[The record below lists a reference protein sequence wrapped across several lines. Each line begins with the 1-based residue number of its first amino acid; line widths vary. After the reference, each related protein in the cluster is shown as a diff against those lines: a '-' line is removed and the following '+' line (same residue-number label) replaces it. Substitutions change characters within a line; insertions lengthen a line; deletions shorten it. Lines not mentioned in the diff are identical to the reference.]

1 MKLDKIPEATITR
14 LSLYSRYLSKMEEFN
29 IEKVSS
35 VDIANGVQGTPAQVR
50 KDLAYFGDFGMRGV
64 GYNVKELNN
73 IIKEILG
80 LDHEWQMI
88 LIGAGNLGSALTHYA
103 GFAKRGFKISAV
115 FDNDVNKIG
124 MTLNGLP
131 ILPITKMVEYIETH
145 HVDIAVLAVPEG
157 SAQSV
162 ADMLCATG
170 IKGIM
175 NFSPSSLVTCD
186 RIEIRQI
193 DLAVSL
199 EGLSYRIK
207 NKQVQASDESL

>member
-1 MKLDKIPEATITR
+1 MKADKIPEATITR
-14 LSLYSRYLSKMEEFN
+14 LSMYSRYLTKMEEQN
-29 IEKVSS
+29 VQKVSS
-35 VDIANGVQGTPAQVR
+35 VDIAQGVQGTPAQVR

-64 GYNVKELNN
+64 GYNVTGLNN

-80 LDHEWQMI
+80 VDHPWKMI
-88 LIGAGNLGSALTHYA
+88 LVGAGNLGSALTHYA
-103 GFAKRGFKISAV
+103 GFEKRGFKISAV

-131 ILPITKMVEYIETH
+131 ILPITKMIDYIDENS
-145 HVDIAVLAVPEG
+145 VDIAVLAVPES
-157 SAQSV
+157 SAQDV
-162 ADMLCATG
+162 ADLLCETR

-175 NFSPSSLVTCD
+175 NFSPASLITCYS
-186 RIEIRQI
+186 IEIRQI

-207 NKQVQASDESL
+207 NKYED

>member
-14 LSLYSRYLSKMEEFN
+14 LSLYSRFLSKMEEFN
-29 IEKVSS
+29 VEKVSS

-64 GYNVKELNN
+64 GYHVKGLNN

-80 LDHEWQMI
+80 LDREWQMI

-103 GFAKRGFKISAV
+103 GFEKRGFKISAV

-124 MTLNGLP
+124 MTLNGVP
-131 ILPITKMVEYIETH
+131 ILPITKMVEYIEANE
-145 HVDIAVLAVPEG
+145 VDIAVLAVPET

-162 ADMLCATG
+162 ADMLCVSG

-207 NKQVQASDESL
+207 SKQEQATDESL

>member
-1 MKLDKIPEATITR
+1 MSMKTEKIPEATITR
-14 LSLYSRYLSKMEEFN
+14 LSMYSRYLSKMEELHVQ
-29 IEKVSS
+29 KVSS
-35 VDIANGVQGTPAQVR
+35 VEIAQGVQGTPAQVR

-64 GYNVKELNN
+64 GYNVTSLNN

-80 LDHEWQMI
+80 VDHPWKMI

-103 GFAKRGFKISAV
+103 GFEKRGFKISAV

-131 ILPITKMVEYIETH
+131 IHPNTRLDEYIDENA
-145 HVDIAVLAVPEG
+145 VDIAVLAVPET
-157 SAQSV
+157 SAQDV
-162 ADMLCATG
+162 ADLLCETS

-186 RIEIRQI
+186 SIEIRQI

-207 NKQVQASDESL
+207 SKYEE

>member
-1 MKLDKIPEATITR
+1 MQ
-14 LSLYSRYLSKMEEFN
+14 
-29 IEKVSS
+29 KVSS
-35 VDIANGVQGTPAQVR
+35 VDIAQGVQGTPAQVR

-64 GYNVKELNN
+64 GYNVTGLNN

-80 LDHEWQMI
+80 VDHPWKMI
-88 LIGAGNLGSALTHYA
+88 LVGAGNLGSALTHYA
-103 GFAKRGFKISAV
+103 GFEKRGFKISAV

-131 ILPITKMVEYIETH
+131 ILPITKMIDYIDENS
-145 HVDIAVLAVPEG
+145 VDIAVLAVPES
-157 SAQSV
+157 SAQDV
-162 ADMLCATG
+162 ADLLCETR

-175 NFSPSSLVTCD
+175 NFSPASLITCD
-186 RIEIRQI
+186 SIEIRQI

-207 NKQVQASDESL
+207 NKYED

>member
-1 MKLDKIPEATITR
+1 MKADKIPEATITR
-14 LSLYSRYLSKMEEFN
+14 LSMYSRYLTKMEEQN
-29 IEKVSS
+29 VQKVSS
-35 VDIANGVQGTPAQVR
+35 VDIAQGVQGTPAQVR

-64 GYNVKELNN
+64 GYNVTGLNN

-80 LDHEWQMI
+80 VDHPWKMI
-88 LIGAGNLGSALTHYA
+88 LVGAGNLGSALTHYA
-103 GFAKRGFKISAV
+103 GFEKRGFKISAV

-131 ILPITKMVEYIETH
+131 ILPITKMIDYIDENS
-145 HVDIAVLAVPEG
+145 VDIAVLAVPES
-157 SAQSV
+157 SAQDV
-162 ADMLCATG
+162 ADLLCETR

-175 NFSPSSLVTCD
+175 NFSPASLNTCD
-186 RIEIRQI
+186 SIEIRQI

-207 NKQVQASDESL
+207 NKYED

>member
-1 MKLDKIPEATITR
+1 MKPEKVPEATITR
-14 LSLYSRYLSKMEEFN
+14 LSLYSRFLDEMLARGV
-29 IEKVSS
+29 EKVSS
-35 VDIANGVQGTPAQVR
+35 VDIAKGVQGTPAQVR

-64 GYNVKELNN
+64 GYNVANLNA
-73 IIKEILG
+73 IINEILG
-80 LDHEWQMI
+80 VDHPWKMI

-103 GFAKRGFKISAV
+103 GFAKRGFRMSAV

-131 ILPITKMVEYIETH
+131 ILPITQLVDYVDANG
-145 HVDIAVLAVPEG
+145 VDIAVLAVPAA
-157 SAQSV
+157 SAQGV
-162 ADMLCATG
+162 ADLLCETK

-175 NFSPSSLVTCD
+175 NFSPSSLVSCD
-186 RIEIRQI
+186 SIEIRQI

-207 NKQVQASDESL
+207 NK

>member
-1 MKLDKIPEATITR
+1 MKADKIPEATITR
-14 LSLYSRYLSKMEEFN
+14 LSMYSRYLTKMEEQN
-29 IEKVSS
+29 VQKVSS
-35 VDIANGVQGTPAQVR
+35 VDIAQGVQGTPAQVR

-64 GYNVKELNN
+64 GYNVTGLNN

-80 LDHEWQMI
+80 VDHPWKMI
-88 LIGAGNLGSALTHYA
+88 LVGAGNLGSALTHYA
-103 GFAKRGFKISAV
+103 GFEKRGFKISAV

-131 ILPITKMVEYIETH
+131 ILPITKMIDYIDENS
-145 HVDIAVLAVPEG
+145 VDIAVLAVPES
-157 SAQSV
+157 SAQDV
-162 ADMLCATG
+162 ADLLCETR

-175 NFSPSSLVTCD
+175 NFSPASLITCD
-186 RIEIRQI
+186 STEIRQI

-207 NKQVQASDESL
+207 NKYED

>member
-1 MKLDKIPEATITR
+1 MKAEKIPEATITR
-14 LSLYSRYLSKMEEFN
+14 LSMYSRYLSRMEAMGVQ
-29 IEKVSS
+29 KVSS
-35 VDIANGVQGTPAQVR
+35 VDIAQGAQGTPAQVR

-64 GYNVKELNN
+64 GYNVESLNA

-80 LDHEWQMI
+80 VDHTWKMI
-88 LIGAGNLGSALTHYA
+88 LVGAGNLGSALTHYA
-103 GFAKRGFKISAV
+103 GFEKRGFKISAV

-131 ILPITKMVEYIETH
+131 ILPITKMVEYIDAHSVE
-145 HVDIAVLAVPEG
+145 IAVLAVPET
-157 SAQSV
+157 SAQDV
-162 ADMLCATG
+162 ADLLCETN

-175 NFSPSSLVTCD
+175 NFSPSAIVTCD
-186 RIEIRQI
+186 SIEIRQI

-207 NKQVQASDESL
+207 SKYDD

>member
-1 MKLDKIPEATITR
+1 MVVKTDKIPEATIAR
-14 LSLYSRYLSKMEEFN
+14 LSLYSRYLSKMEAQHVQ
-29 IEKVSS
+29 KVSS
-35 VDIANGVQGTPAQVR
+35 VDIAQGVQGTPAQVR

-64 GYNVKELNN
+64 GYNVTSLNN

-80 LDHEWQMI
+80 LDRSWKMI

-103 GFAKRGFKISAV
+103 GFEKRGFKISAV

-131 ILPITKMVEYIETH
+131 ILPITKLAEYINDHE
-145 HVDIAVLAVPEG
+145 VDIAVLAVPET
-157 SAQSV
+157 SAQDV
-162 ADMLCATG
+162 ADLLCGTR

-175 NFSPSSLVTCD
+175 NFSPSSLVPCKG
-186 RIEIRQI
+186 IEIRQI

-199 EGLSYRIK
+199 EALSYRIK
-207 NKQVQASDESL
+207 SKDEE

>member
-1 MKLDKIPEATITR
+1 MIMKTEKIPEATITR
-14 LSLYSRYLSKMEEFN
+14 LSLYSRYLSKMERLHVQ
-29 IEKVSS
+29 KVSS
-35 VDIANGVQGTPAQVR
+35 VEIAQGVKGTPAQVR

-64 GYNVKELNN
+64 GYNVTSLNN

-80 LDHEWQMI
+80 LDRQWRMI

-103 GFAKRGFKISAV
+103 GFEKRGFKISAA

-131 ILPITKMVEYIETH
+131 ILPITKLVEYIEEND
-145 HVDIAVLAVPEG
+145 VDIAVLAVPES
-157 SAQSV
+157 SAQDV
-162 ADMLCATG
+162 ADILCGTK

-175 NFSPSSLVTCD
+175 NFSPSSLVPCEN
-186 RIEIRQI
+186 IEIRQV

-199 EGLSYRIK
+199 EALSYRIK
-207 NKQVQASDESL
+207 SKYEDD

>member
-1 MKLDKIPEATITR
+1 MKADNIPEATITR
-14 LSLYSRYLSKMEEFN
+14 LSMYSRYLTKMEEQN
-29 IEKVSS
+29 VQKVSS
-35 VDIANGVQGTPAQVR
+35 VDIAQGVQGTPAQVR

-64 GYNVKELNN
+64 GYNVTGLNN

-80 LDHEWQMI
+80 VDHPWKMI
-88 LIGAGNLGSALTHYA
+88 LVGAGNLGSALTHYA
-103 GFAKRGFKISAV
+103 GFEKRGFKISAV

-131 ILPITKMVEYIETH
+131 ILPITKMIDYIDENS
-145 HVDIAVLAVPEG
+145 VDIAVLAVPES
-157 SAQSV
+157 SAQDV
-162 ADMLCATG
+162 ADLLCETR

-175 NFSPSSLVTCD
+175 NLSPASLITCD
-186 RIEIRQI
+186 SIEIRQT

-207 NKQVQASDESL
+207 NKYED

>member
-1 MKLDKIPEATITR
+1 MKAEKIPEATITR
-14 LSLYSRYLSKMEEFN
+14 LSLYSRYLSKMEELN
-29 IEKVSS
+29 IQKVSS
-35 VDIANGVQGTPAQVR
+35 VDIAQGVQGTPAQVR

-64 GYNVKELNN
+64 GYNVTSLNN

-80 LDHEWQMI
+80 LDHPWKMI

-103 GFAKRGFKISAV
+103 GFEKRGFKISAV

-131 ILPITKMVEYIETH
+131 ILPITKLVEYIDANGVE
-145 HVDIAVLAVPEG
+145 IAVLAVPAT
-157 SAQSV
+157 SAQQV
-162 ADMLCATG
+162 TDLLCETN

-175 NFSPSSLVTCD
+175 NFSPATLVTCAS
-186 RIEIRQI
+186 IEIRQI

-199 EGLSYRIK
+199 EALSYRIK
-207 NKQVQASDESL
+207 NNDEEK

>member
-1 MKLDKIPEATITR
+1 MKADKIPEATITR
-14 LSLYSRYLSKMEEFN
+14 LSMYSRYLTKMEEQN
-29 IEKVSS
+29 VQKVSS
-35 VDIANGVQGTPAQVR
+35 VDIAQGVQGTPAQVR

-64 GYNVKELNN
+64 GYNVTGLNN

-80 LDHEWQMI
+80 VDHPWKMI
-88 LIGAGNLGSALTHYA
+88 LVGAGNLGSALTHYA
-103 GFAKRGFKISAV
+103 GFEKRGFKISAV

-131 ILPITKMVEYIETH
+131 ILPITKMIDYIDENS
-145 HVDIAVLAVPEG
+145 VDIAVLAVPES
-157 SAQSV
+157 SAQDV
-162 ADMLCATG
+162 ADLLCETR

-175 NFSPSSLVTCD
+175 NFSLASLITCD
-186 RIEIRQI
+186 SIEIRQI

-207 NKQVQASDESL
+207 NKYED

>member
-1 MKLDKIPEATITR
+1 MKADKIPEATITR
-14 LSLYSRYLSKMEEFN
+14 LSMYSRYLTKMEEQN
-29 IEKVSS
+29 VQKVSS
-35 VDIANGVQGTPAQVR
+35 VDIAQGVQGTPAQVR

-64 GYNVKELNN
+64 GYNVTGLNN

-80 LDHEWQMI
+80 VDHPWKMI
-88 LIGAGNLGSALTHYA
+88 LVGAGNLGSALTHYA
-103 GFAKRGFKISAV
+103 GFEKRGFKISAV

-131 ILPITKMVEYIETH
+131 ILPITKMIDYIDENS
-145 HVDIAVLAVPEG
+145 VDIAVLAVPES
-157 SAQSV
+157 SAQDV
-162 ADMLCATG
+162 ADLLCETH

-175 NFSPSSLVTCD
+175 NFSPASLITCD
-186 RIEIRQI
+186 SIEIRQI

-207 NKQVQASDESL
+207 NKYED

>member
-1 MKLDKIPEATITR
+1 MKTEKIPEATITR
-14 LSLYSRYLSKMEEFN
+14 LSLYSRYLSKMEALHVQ
-29 IEKVSS
+29 KVSS
-35 VDIANGVQGTPAQVR
+35 VEIAQGVQGTPAQVR

-64 GYNVKELNN
+64 GYNVTSLNN

-80 LDHEWQMI
+80 LDHQWKMI

-103 GFAKRGFKISAV
+103 GFEKRGFKISAV

-131 ILPITKMVEYIETH
+131 ILPITRLVEYIDEH
-145 HVDIAVLAVPEG
+145 AVEIAVLAVPES
-157 SAQSV
+157 SAQDV
-162 ADMLCATG
+162 ADLLCETK

-175 NFSPSSLVTCD
+175 NFSPSSLVTCES
-186 RIEIRQI
+186 IEIRQI

-207 NKQVQASDESL
+207 SKYEDE

>member
-14 LSLYSRYLSKMEEFN
+14 LSLYSRFLSKMEEFN
-29 IEKVSS
+29 VEKVSS

-64 GYNVKELNN
+64 GYHVKGLNN

-80 LDHEWQMI
+80 LDREWQMI

-103 GFAKRGFKISAV
+103 GFEKRGFKISAV

-124 MTLNGLP
+124 MTLNGIP
-131 ILPITKMVEYIETH
+131 ILPITKMVEYIEANE
-145 HVDIAVLAVPEG
+145 VDIAVLAVPET

-162 ADMLCATG
+162 ADMLCVSG

-207 NKQVQASDESL
+207 SKQEQATDESL